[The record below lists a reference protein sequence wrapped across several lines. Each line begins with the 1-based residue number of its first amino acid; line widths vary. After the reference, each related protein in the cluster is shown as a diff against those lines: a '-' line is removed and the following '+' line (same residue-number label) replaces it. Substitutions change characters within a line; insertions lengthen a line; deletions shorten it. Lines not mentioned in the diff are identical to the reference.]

1 MKKKEKENVTEPVTS
16 PTQEVF
22 MENPTTPVEN
32 NELETLKNNIAKLE
46 EENKDLTSK
55 IKMSQAELINYR
67 KRKDEE
73 VSNMLKYANE
83 GLVKE
88 LITFVENY
96 ERALNQA
103 EKSENP
109 EVKKYADGFQMIYS
123 SLVSTLN
130 KFGVEEINR
139 VGQVFDPN
147 LEQAILVDNI
157 ADKEDE
163 EVLEVLQ
170 KGYKLKDRV
179 IKPASVKI
187 NQK

>member
-1 MKKKEKENVTEPVTS
+1 MKKKEEKVEATN

-32 NELETLKNNIAKLE
+32 NELEELKNTVAKLE
-46 EENKDLTSK
+46 EENKDLNSK

-73 VSNMLKYANE
+73 VSVMLKYANE
-83 GLVKE
+83 DLVKE

-123 SLVSTLN
+123 SLKSTLN

-147 LEQAILVDNI
+147 QEQAILVDNVP
-157 ADKEDE
+157 DKEDE

-179 IKPASVKI
+179 IKVASVKI

>member
-109 EVKKYADGFQMIYS
+109 EVQNYVFGFKMITDQIKAILEKDGLKEIKA
-123 SLVSTLN
+123 LN
-130 KFGVEEINR
+130 EK
-139 VGQVFDPN
+139 FDPN
-147 LEQAILVDNI
+147 FHQAMS
-157 ADKEDE
+157 KEKRDGVE
-163 EVLEVLQ
+163 PGIVIEVIQ
-170 KGYKLKDRV
+170 TGYMYKDRLLR
-179 IKPASVKI
+179 PAMVKVSE
-187 NQK
+187 

>member
-73 VSNMLKYANE
+73 VAGMLKYANE
-83 GLVKE
+83 GLIKE
-88 LITFVENY
+88 LLSFVENY

-103 EKSENP
+103 EKSDSP
-109 EVKKYADGFQMIYS
+109 DVKKYAEGFKMIYS
-123 SLVSTLN
+123 SLITTLN

-139 VGQVFDPN
+139 VGQIFDPN

-157 ADKEDE
+157 LDKEDE

-179 IKPASVKI
+179 IKVASVKI